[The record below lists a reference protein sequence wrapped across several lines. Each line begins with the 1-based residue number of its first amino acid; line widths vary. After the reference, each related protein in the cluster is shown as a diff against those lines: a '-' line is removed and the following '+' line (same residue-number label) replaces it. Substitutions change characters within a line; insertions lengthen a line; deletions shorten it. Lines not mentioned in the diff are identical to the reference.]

1 MVQNKAKILLIED
14 DMFMRRLYSDVF
26 TLEGF
31 DFTTAE
37 NGEEGLLQIYKETP
51 ALILLDIM
59 MPNMNGLEVLEKLK
73 IDPRTKNIPVVML
86 TNLSGKTEENNAM
99 QKGATKYLVK
109 SEYEPKQIVNIVK
122 EILAKPT
129 H

>member
-1 MVQNKAKILLIED
+1 MTQNKPKILLIED

-31 DFTTAE
+31 DFATAE
-37 NGEEGLLQIYKETP
+37 NGEEGLLQIYKEAP

-86 TNLSGKTEENNAM
+86 TNLSGKTEENNAI

-109 SEYEPKQIVNIVK
+109 SEYEPKQIVGIVK
-122 EILAKPT
+122 EILVKLT

>member
-1 MVQNKAKILLIED
+1 MIQNKPKILLIED

-31 DFTTAE
+31 DFATAE

-51 ALILLDIM
+51 ALVLLDIM

-86 TNLSGKTEENNAM
+86 TNLSGKTEENNAI

-109 SEYEPKQIVNIVK
+109 SEYEPKQIVGIVK
-122 EILAKPT
+122 EILAKLA